1 MKYSK
6 IALATSMAFAAMSAH
21 AVDTGIPASPANIIY
36 ISGASGVDTYVSNIA
51 KTFLDVNEAS
61 YRHVYNAASTDNAWY
76 GKTTQAFSGVA
87 SGQQLLIIKRS
98 AGGSAYGVIP
108 VALGSKVDTINW
120 SDANATLTSTASAV
134 DFSVGLKT
142 GTAGLV
148 PDMGLSDVEP
158 KMFTG
163 INNENG
169 FTPLTVSQQSSL
181 TSAAWGQLAEGIVV
195 TRAVPET
202 AKLTDNWIRGA
213 LTNSSGYTDW
223 SKADGS
229 AVYDGTNGYPVVICR
244 RIEGSGTQAAYNSY
258 FSGFP
263 NTSTYNGYAKVTPA
277 VTSASVGKSFGTHAG
292 TSADPLPIDPS
303 AGYTVFEGDGSGD
316 VRKCLQAA
324 QMGIDVTLKGRA
336 GLYYKLTFST
346 WGGPMK
352 AIGILSMDS
361 YTKATKSSAHV
372 TTSADGNGYAKSVSD
387 TNGEWTFRNL
397 HGAGV
402 YDVAGQTPTCSS
414 SASTWTNTA
423 CSTDSGIAPSRVNIL
438 NSSYDFTVEP
448 TMQYRST
455 PTPSAFVADF
465 FTKFIT
471 KLGNPTDMNST
482 NAVSS
487 NSTPFAYAA
496 IPGLGYTKSATAYT
510 NAASETDLQLI
521 ADLTRQGN
529 TTAPLHVYR

>member
-6 IALATSMAFAAMSAH
+6 IALATSMACAAMSAH
-21 AVDTGIPASPANIIY
+21 ALDTGIPASPANIIY

-51 KTFLDVNEAS
+51 KSFLLTGEGS
-61 YRHVYNAASTDNAWY
+61 YRHVYNSTSGDNAWY
-76 GKTTQAFSGVA
+76 GKTSQAFSGVA

-108 VALGSKVDTINW
+108 LALGSKIDTINW
-120 SDANATLTSTASAV
+120 SDSNATYTTSTSTV
-134 DFSVGLKT
+134 DFNVGLKT
-142 GTAGLV
+142 GSAGLV

-158 KMFTG
+158 NMFVG
-163 INNENG
+163 INTENG
-169 FTPLTVSQQSSL
+169 FTALTVAQQANL
-181 TSAAWGQLAEGIVV
+181 TTASWGQLAEGIVV

-213 LTNSSGYTDW
+213 LTNSAGYTDW

-229 AVYDGTNGYPVVICR
+229 AKFANGGDPVVVCR

-263 NTSTYNGYAKVTPA
+263 NTSAFNGYSKVTPA
-277 VTSASVGKSFGTHAG
+277 VTSASIGKAFGNHAG

-303 AGYTVFEGDGSGD
+303 AGYTVFEGDGSGE

-336 GLYYKLTFST
+336 GLYYKLQFSN

-372 TTSADGNGYAKSVSD
+372 TTAADGNGYAKSVSD

-402 YDVAGQTPTCSS
+402 YDVAGQTPTCSVT
-414 SASTWTNTA
+414 ASTWTNTA
-423 CSTDSGIAPSRVNIL
+423 CSTDFGIAPSRANIL

-448 TMQYRST
+448 TMQYRTNS
-455 PTPSAFVADF
+455 SAFVVDF
-465 FTKFIT
+465 FNKFIY
-471 KLGNPTDMNST
+471 KLGNPADMNS
-482 NAVSS
+482 NNSVSS

-510 NAASETDLQLI
+510 NAASETDAQLI
-521 ADLTRQGN
+521 SDLTRQGV
-529 TTAPLHVYR
+529 TSAPLHVYR